1 MEINYKELDALC
13 RQRIDMYDQK
23 VEIAWDNID
32 KWRCPL
38 DMAFPQL
45 YDEIEEVVGDYIID
59 NDLDYDEFYED
70 FDIEEIIGA

>member
-1 MEINYKELDALC
+1 MINYKELDALC
-13 RQRIDMYDQK
+13 RQKIDMYDQK